1 MRCFNDSAWEQ
12 AKTQCES
19 FDYLFQSAVQMKSLL
34 NIDCSK
40 LPLHGTYRVDDG
52 KSAEPV
58 SKKMKTGFH
67 GMGQVDNASDLVGND
82 VPILPRDA
90 KVLLL
95 DIEGCTTSISFVKDT
110 LFPFVLQHLEQ
121 YISTLSPEAYQELQQ
136 ALERDLSSHAPDLI
150 QSQSIDTGDIQAM
163 VQVMVKN
170 DFKLPSLKSMQ
181 GDMWKSGYE
190 QSDLKGHVFADFVP
204 TLHWM
209 QNHGVKVYIYSSGSV
224 QAQKLLFGYSEQ
236 VSEIFY
242 DKIFLVQ
249 TTLKFH
255 KLHF

>member
-1 MRCFNDSAWEQ
+1 
-12 AKTQCES
+12 
-19 FDYLFQSAVQMKSLL
+19 MKSLL
-34 NIDCSK
+34 KIDCSK
-40 LPLHGTYRVDDG
+40 LPLHGTYRVDEENSG
-52 KSAEPV
+52 EPV

-67 GMGQVDNASDLVGND
+67 GMGQVDNAKDLVGND

-121 YISTLSPEAYQELQQ
+121 FISTLSPEAHQELQQ
-136 ALERDLSSHAPDLI
+136 ALEKDLTSHASDLI
-150 QSQSIDTGDIQAM
+150 QSQSIDTADVQTM
-163 VQVMVKN
+163 VQFMVKN
-170 DFKLPSLKSMQ
+170 DLKLPSLKSMQ
-181 GDMWKSGYE
+181 GAMWKSGYE
-190 QSDLKGHVFADFVP
+190 QGDLKGHVFADFVP

-236 VSEIFY
+236 VSGIY
-242 DKIFLVQ
+242 YHIIFLTQ
-249 TTLKFH
+249 ALSQSKR
-255 KLHF
+255 LHF